1 MNTLDT
7 YGKAKI
13 QKYPYPLE
21 TLVDE
26 MADIYQ
32 KLDTIHKLLEV
43 AKRSNISSDTGARK
57 KQLVRI
63 QYKVATCKKLLE
75 ASSRELDTL
84 AL

>member
-1 MNTLDT
+1 MDT
-7 YGKAKI
+7 IDAFSQGKA

-26 MADIYQ
+26 MASIYV
-32 KLDTIHKLLEV
+32 KLDTIQKLLEV
-43 AKRSNISSDTGARK
+43 AKRSNIAAKTEAKK
-57 KQLVRI
+57 KQLTRI
-63 QYKVATCKKLLE
+63 QYKVGTCKKLLE